1 MDFYIQQR
9 HSRLHFFRIQFFV
22 LEPVEV
28 GVATASREVLAA
40 EADKRASELALT
52 TMLVRKDTGVENF
65 ANRSQRPIFGPV

>member
-1 MDFYIQQR
+1 MQQGY
-9 HSRLHFFRIQFFV
+9 SRFQLFSIHFFI

-28 GVATASREVLAA
+28 GMSAASREVLAA

-65 ANRSQRPIFGPV
+65 ANRSQRPISGPV